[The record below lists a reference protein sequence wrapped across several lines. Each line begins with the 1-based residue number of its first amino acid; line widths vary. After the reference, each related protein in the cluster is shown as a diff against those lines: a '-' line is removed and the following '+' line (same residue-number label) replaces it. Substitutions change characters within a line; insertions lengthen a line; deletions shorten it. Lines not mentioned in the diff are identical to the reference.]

1 MMVVEMAAGMV
12 EGAMVAVTAEAE
24 MAKARAVVEREAARE
39 VEEMAEGSAVAAREV
54 AREVVC

>member
-24 MAKARAVVEREAARE
+24 MAEARAVVEREAARE

-54 AREVVC
+54 AMEVVG